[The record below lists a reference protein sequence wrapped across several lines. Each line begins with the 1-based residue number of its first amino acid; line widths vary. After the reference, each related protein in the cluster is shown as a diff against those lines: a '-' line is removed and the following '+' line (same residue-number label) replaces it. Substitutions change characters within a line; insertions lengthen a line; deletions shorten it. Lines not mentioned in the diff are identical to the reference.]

1 PATPDC
7 AVPNE
12 VVPAG
17 DKYVPRYG
25 YIEARIDFDGQSGMW
40 HSFFLNTPRNL
51 LAGPRDEHDRGMEL
65 DIVEHKKMQ
74 GDADSSAHAPSTI
87 HWLTETSPTCP
98 DTSTSIW
105 DGGGV
110 PHAGN
115 GSLADGF
122 HIYGMEWSPDS
133 IKVYYDSL
141 LVFTVKNSTQPHS
154 LCPHGGPQCLADPC
168 VPGGGQS

>member
-1 PATPDC
+1 
-7 AVPNE
+7 
-12 VVPAG
+12 
-17 DKYVPRYG
+17 
-25 YIEARIDFDGQSGMW
+25 
-40 HSFFLNTPRNL
+40 
-51 LAGPRDEHDRGMEL
+51 
-65 DIVEHKKMQ
+65 HKKMQ

-87 HWLTETSPTCP
+87 HWLSETSPTCP

-141 LVFTVKNSTQPHS
+141 LVFTLKIRRSRIRCARTVALNASQIPV
-154 LCPHGGPQCLADPC
+154 CPADA
-168 VPGGGQS
+168 SRHA